1 MIARPDGERLVFPF
15 DHHHGARPSS
25 LRHQLGGKGA
35 NLAEMTTVLGLAVP
49 QGFTITTGA
58 CRTYLSEG
66 WPAHLDEQID
76 QAVEELE
83 ASAGRRLGDPVDP
96 LLVSV
101 RSGASHS
108 MPGMLDTVLNVG
120 LNDEVR
126 QALAANAGDED
137 FAWDC
142 YRRFLLMYGKVV
154 LQGDDQTTDRDAPNA
169 RAACRSI
176 LAHDTQAFPDD
187 PREQLAAAVPRRLR
201 LVGLTAAARA
211 YRQHAGLDDNEGTAV
226 NVQAMVFGNR
236 DGLSGSGV
244 AFTRDLSSGERVP
257 RGEFLWRA
265 QGEDVV
271 AGTHATL
278 DLNAVVERLP
288 DVHHQLLAT
297 FDQLEAHFADACEV
311 EFAVE
316 SSRLWI
322 LQVRR
327 ARPSGLGAIRLAV
340 GLAAQPGW
348 SITRE
353 DAVARITGED
363 LVQAQRP
370 TFDRGTHALAFGVG
384 ASPGAA
390 VGHAVFST
398 DEALDQTALGVPV
411 ILVRDETSPADVRGM
426 QVAEGVLTSHGG
438 MVSHAAVVARGWG
451 IPAVVGAPIV
461 IDVDAFH
468 VGDVTIAA
476 GDLLSIDGA
485 TGAISL
491 GAHHRTH
498 AGFDDDVETIL
509 SWADQ
514 ISGEGPS
521 AASPAER
528 LDAAHRR
535 LRAREQ
541 QRTR

>member
-15 DHHHGARPSS
+15 DHHHGAPPSS

-35 NLAEMTTVLGLAVP
+35 NLAEMTAVLGLAVP

-58 CRTYLSEG
+58 CRAYLTEG
-66 WPAHLDEQID
+66 WPTHLDEQID

-83 ASAGRRLGDPVDP
+83 ASAGRRLGDSVDP

-108 MPGMLDTVLNVG
+108 MPGMLETVLNVG

-126 QALAANAGDED
+126 QVLAANAGDED

-142 YRRFLLMYGKVV
+142 YRRFLLMYRRVV
-154 LQGDDQTTDRDAPNA
+154 LQRDDQATDRDAPGA
-169 RAACRSI
+169 REACRSI
-176 LAHDTQAFPDD
+176 LAHDTRAFPDD
-187 PREQLAAAVPRRLR
+187 PREQLAAAVRAVFASWGSPR
-201 LVGLTAAARA
+201 ARA

-271 AGTHATL
+271 AGTHATR
-278 DLNAVVERLP
+278 DLSAVVERLP

-311 EFAVE
+311 EFTVE

-340 GLAAQPGW
+340 GLAAQAGW

-363 LVQAQRP
+363 LAQAQRP
-370 TFDRGTHALAFGVG
+370 TFDGGAHALAFGVG

-426 QVAEGVLTSHGG
+426 QVAEGVLTSRGG

-451 IPAVVGAPIV
+451 IPAVVGAPIA

-468 VGDVTIAA
+468 VGDVTVAA

-491 GAHHRTH
+491 GAHPRTH

-514 ISGEGPS
+514 ISGKDPS
-521 AASPAER
+521 TASPAER
-528 LDAAHRR
+528 LEAAHRR
-535 LRAREQ
+535 LRAGDQERS
-541 QRTR
+541 R